1 VEVEEYE
8 WVSSSFFNLVH
19 FVQVP
24 RIRSSFDITDTSR
37 DVNMWIKICA
47 RI

>member
-8 WVSSSFFNLVH
+8 RVSSSFFNLVH

-24 RIRSSFDITDTSR
+24 RIRGSFDITDTSR
-37 DVNMWIKICA
+37 DENMWIKICA